1 MAISKHRFENSPKES
16 FQNDTAKYG
25 VLKKAKTLWWYQ
37 TDIDNECSFSR
48 MFVKSIALTV

>member
-1 MAISKHRFENSPKES
+1 MATSKHRLENSPKES

-25 VLKKAKTLWWYQ
+25 VLKKPKIRWYQ